1 MHKSHNALI
10 NIYFLPYTST
20 SFVSFNMVITKGYVK
35 AITKCYVKA
44 ITKGYVKAI
53 TKGYV
58 TKGYQQKQQNSVQ
71 CCIAT
76 LTFKTILH

>member
-20 SFVSFNMVITKGYVK
+20 SFVSFNMV
-35 AITKCYVKA
+35 